1 MDPRNLKALL
11 RVAKE
16 FAGSFQ
22 ELNLDVDGTKLHVR
36 YGAEQ
41 EPVAKPVTSQ
51 RMTRAELEVEAR
63 KRNEKQV
70 RPALDSFKEKAP
82 VFDFGIKS

>member
-22 ELNLDVDGTKLHVR
+22 ELDLDVDGTKLHVR
-36 YGAEQ
+36 YGSGQVQEQ
-41 EPVAKPVTSQ
+41 ARSAP

-63 KRNEKQV
+63 KRNEKLV
-70 RPALDSFKEKAP
+70 KPALESFNEKP
-82 VFDFGIKS
+82 PLFDWGLKS